1 MGKENRFQKSAADQ
15 VIHKL
20 KKHNSNYDKSTSGLF
35 FKLYDK
41 LETAKV
47 NAITALQAAE
57 QTRSIA
63 R

>member
-35 FKLYDK
+35 FKLYENLK
-41 LETAKV
+41 QL
-47 NAITALQAAE
+47 
-57 QTRSIA
+57 RSML
-63 R
+63 